1 MKQILTILLLMTTS
15 LSYAG
20 EIIVKEGESL
30 HDALRKAREWRRTN
44 DARCKGGITITLQE
58 GRYYMSEPL
67 FLRPE
72 DSGTKESPLVIRG
85 SHKSIICGD
94 PRQKHTQ
101 IWPLKEQGDSLPV
114 NEQSDS
120 LSKKEHDDGLPKKG
134 MERIISFNKETR
146 TITIPTPPQNVLQ
159 TKNLEMVVHQRWAI
173 AILRV
178 KDIRV
183 LGDSLAEVSFL
194 EPESRLEFEHPWPQ
208 PVIGGE
214 KGNSSFLLRTTEQR
228 DGIEQL
234 VIVDGA
240 NYVRFEDIT
249 FNKTCWNRPLHK
261 GHVTLQ
267 GGFPLVDAYKLAVP
281 GLPWDK
287 DLENQAWIERPV
299 SAVTVRNAHHV
310 DFHSVLFE
318 NLAATAL
325 DFVDNVSDCVVQ
337 KCTFGNIGG
346 TAIMGG
352 SFAESPR
359 EVHRPY
365 TDLAERCQRLTIK
378 ENFVVDA
385 ANEDW
390 GAVGIALGYVRHCT
404 ISSNY
409 VCRLSYSGICVGWGW
424 TPHDTGM
431 EHNSIT
437 GNTVKHYARQLYDA
451 GGIYTLSNQPGSV
464 ISDNIIGAPYHAP
477 YATNDRGFRIYL
489 DARTD
494 GFTLEN
500 NKTPVVSGSPA
511 DNNPVTSGS
520 PADTLRLIRRN
531 EIGDNHPGPNLIFKQ

>member
-1 MKQILTILLLMTTS
+1 MAVY
-15 LSYAG
+15 SYAG
-20 EIIVKEGESL
+20 EIIVRPGESL
-30 HDALRKAREWRRTN
+30 HDALRQAREWRRTQ
-44 DARCKGGITITLQE
+44 DPRCQGGITITLQE
-58 GRYYMSEPL
+58 GRYYMNEPL

-72 DSGTKESPLVIRG
+72 DSGTKESPLIIRG
-85 SHKSIICGD
+85 SGMHKSIICGD
-94 PRQKHTQ
+94 ARQKHTQ
-101 IWPLKEQGDSLPV
+101 VWPLKEQGD
-114 NEQSDS
+114 N
-120 LSKKEHDDGLPKKG
+120 LSKKGHDDGLPKKG
-134 MERIISFNKETR
+134 MERIIAFDKESR
-146 TITIPTPPQNVLQ
+146 TITIPAPPDSVLRDFVSKKTP
-159 TKNLEMVVHQRWAI
+159 LEMVVHQRWAI

-183 LGDSLAEVSFL
+183 NNGSAVVSFL

-234 VIVDGA
+234 VVVDGA
-240 NYVRFEDIT
+240 DYVRFEGVT
-249 FNKTCWNRPLHK
+249 FRHTCWNRPLHK

-267 GGFPLVDAYKLAVP
+267 GGFPLIDAYKLAVP

-299 SAVTVRNAHHV
+299 SAVTVRNAHHIE
-310 DFHSVLFE
+310 FFSVVFE

-325 DFVDNVSDCVVQ
+325 DFVDNISDCLVQ

-365 TDLAERCQRLTIK
+365 TDLAKRCQRLIIT
-378 ENFVVDA
+378 ENFIVDA

-390 GAVGIALGYVRHCT
+390 GAVGIGLGYVRHCT
-404 ISSNY
+404 ISKNH
-409 VCRLSYSGICVGWGW
+409 VFFLSYSGICVGWGW
-424 TPHDTGM
+424 TPLNTGM
-431 EHNSIT
+431 EHNRIT
-437 GNTVKHYARQLYDA
+437 DNTVKGYARQLYDA
-451 GGIYTLSNQPGSV
+451 GGIYTLSDQPGSV
-464 ISDNIIGAPYHAP
+464 ISGNKITAPYPAP
-477 YATNDRGFRIYL
+477 YATNDRGFRISL

-494 GFTLEN
+494 CFTIEN
-500 NKTPVVSGSPA
+500 NITG
-511 DNNPVTSGS
+511 DNNPNGGG
-520 PADTLRLIRRN
+520 PLINQRPIRRD
-531 EIGDNHPGPNLIFKQ
+531 EIGDNHPGPNIIFKQ

>member
-1 MKQILTILLLMTTS
+1 MKHVLTFAFLLIAQHL
-15 LSYAG
+15 LAG
-20 EIIVKEGESL
+20 EIIVREGESI
-30 HDALRKAREWRRTN
+30 HEALRKAREWRRTN
-44 DARCKGGITITLQE
+44 DSRCQGGITITLE
-58 GRYYMSEPL
+58 AGRYYMNEPL

-72 DSGTKESPLVIRG
+72 DSGTEASPLIIRG
-85 SHKSIICGD
+85 RGTLKSFIYGD
-94 PRQKHTQ
+94 DRQKHTQ
-101 IWPLKEQGDSLPV
+101 VWPLPKEGKSP
-114 NEQSDS
+114 SDVA
-120 LSKKEHDDGLPKKG
+120 
-134 MERIISFNKETR
+134 MERMIAFDKENR
-146 TITIPTPPQNVLQ
+146 TITIPAPPDSVLRDFVSKKTP
-159 TKNLEMVVHQRWAI
+159 LEMVVHQRWAI

-183 LGDSLAEVSFL
+183 NNGSAVVSFM

-234 VIVDGA
+234 VIIDGA
-240 NYVRFEDIT
+240 NYVRFEGMT
-249 FNKTCWNRPLHK
+249 FDKTCWNRPLHK

-267 GGFPLVDAYKLAVP
+267 GGFPLVDAYKLVVP

-310 DFHSVLFE
+310 EFHSVLFQ

-325 DFVDNVSDCVVQ
+325 DFVDNISDCRVQ
-337 KCTFGNIGG
+337 GCTFGNIGG
-346 TAIMGG
+346 TAIMAG

-365 TDLAERCQRLTIK
+365 TDLAKRCQRLTIEK
-378 ENFVVDA
+378 NFIHDA

-404 ISSNY
+404 ISGNHLFY
-409 VCRLSYSGICVGWGW
+409 LRYSGICVGWGW
-424 TPHDTGM
+424 TPLDTGM
-431 EHNSIT
+431 EHNLIT
-437 GNTVKHYARQLYDA
+437 NNYVKGYARQLYDA
-451 GGIYTLSNQPGSV
+451 GGIYTLSNQPGSI
-464 ISDNIIGAPYHAP
+464 ISGNKISAPYPAP

-494 GFTLEN
+494 GFTIEN
-500 NKTPVVSGSPA
+500 NKTTVVDGSPVNKSVVSGSPVNKRVVSGSPA
-511 DNNPVTSGS
+511 DS
-520 PADTLRLIRRN
+520 LRLIRRD
-531 EIGDNHPGPNLIFKQ
+531 EIGDNNPGPNLIFKQ